1 MVKPISLDSLLQ
13 GLDVPGME
21 GVEKAA
27 SVANTAPELSGA
39 AKELEEH
46 LTKQANE
53 VSPDMST
60 QKGRNIAAGVMALVK
75 RALDE
80 ASMAPAGPNNV
91 IAETAAQAASSTAG
105 QQAIPKDGNITQT
118 MQAILQNGLASG
130 AVGPDQLYLN
140 SIAQGQDEGNSPVG
154 LMSSDGRDINAVAPG
169 ASMSE
174 QVEKVAALVHLVDN
188 GVDFDNAVTLIK
200 QAEEEIIADQWEQEK
215 VATVNELMD
224 YGYDM
229 ETAVDMVK
237 QAVSMQSAGYSARKA
252 YRGAK
257 EAISGAYESAR
268 SSAGKLQHSLGLDVG
283 NRLSNAR
290 AANAQLGRT
299 GDTLVDDF
307 GNQINF
313 ITGKEGRVAIPE
325 DMESLKLL
333 RQAPGQV
340 IGTNAR
346 KALNYGKAVAPT
358 ALAVGGVGAAGYGG
372 YKAMSHDKKASAIE
386 GLVLAGYSVEQ
397 ALQLLEG

>member
-1 MVKPISLDSLLQ
+1 MVQPISLDSLLQ
-13 GLDVPGME
+13 GLDVPGMT

-27 SVANTAPELSGA
+27 SVAPAPELSGV
-39 AKELEEH
+39 AKELEDH

-80 ASMAPAGPNNV
+80 GSMAPAGPNNV
-91 IAETAAQAASSTAG
+91 IAETAAQAASSSAG
-105 QQAIPKDGNITQT
+105 QQAIPKDGNITQV
-118 MQAILQNGLASG
+118 MQAVLQNGLATG

-140 SIAQGQDEGNSPVG
+140 SIAQGQDEGNSPIG
-154 LMSSDGRDINAVAPG
+154 LMSSDGHDINAVAPG

-188 GVDFDNAVTLIK
+188 GVDFDSAVNLVK
-200 QAEEEIIADQWEQEK
+200 QAEQEIFAENYEQEK
-215 VATVNELMD
+215 IAAVNDLMAQGYQIEDAVA
-224 YGYDM
+224 
-229 ETAVDMVK
+229 MVK
-237 QAVSMQSAGYSARKA
+237 EAASLQQAGYAVRKA
-252 YRGAK
+252 FRGAK
-257 EAISGAYESAR
+257 DSASGAYESAK
-268 SSAGKLQHSLGLDVG
+268 SGAGRIQKALGLDVG
-283 NRLSNAR
+283 NRLANAR

-307 GNQINF
+307 GNQIAF
-313 ITGKEGRVAIPE
+313 AGKDGAREVVPDSMGTMA
-325 DMESLKLL
+325 LL
-333 RQAPGQV
+333 RQHPGQV
-340 IGTNAR
+340 LGTAAR
-346 KALNYGKAVAPT
+346 KGYNYGKAVAPV
-358 ALAVGGVGAAGYGG
+358 AAVGAAGTAAAYGG
-372 YKAMSHDKKASAIE
+372 YKALSHDKKASAIE

>member
-1 MVKPISLDSLLQ
+1 MANPISLDSLLQ
-13 GLDVPGME
+13 GLDVPGLD

-27 SVANTAPELSGA
+27 SVAVPTPELTGV
-39 AKELEEH
+39 AKELEDH

-80 ASMAPAGPNNV
+80 GSMAPAGPNNV

-140 SIAQGQDEGNSPVG
+140 SIAAGSDEGNSPIG

-200 QAEEEIIADQWEQEK
+200 QAEEEIVADSYEQEK
-215 VATVNELMD
+215 VAAVNELMAHG
-224 YGYDM
+224 YGIED
-229 ETAVDMVK
+229 AVTLVK
-237 QAVSMQSAGYSARKA
+237 QANSRIAAAAGRGVDYVKGKGAAAYAGAKNMASAAGHDLMHPGAALSRAGANKDEILAALAQSKAINANRKGIGATVGRLEDQIEGYGRIAAGY
-252 YRGAK
+252 
-257 EAISGAYESAR
+257 
-268 SSAGKLQHSLGLDVG
+268 
-283 NRLSNAR
+283 
-290 AANAQLGRT
+290 GR
-299 GDTLVDDF
+299 
-307 GNQINF
+307 
-313 ITGKEGRVAIPE
+313 
-325 DMESLKLL
+325 
-333 RQAPGQV
+333 
-340 IGTNAR
+340 
-346 KALNYGKAVAPT
+346 AVAP
-358 ALAVGGVGAAGYGG
+358 AAAVAGGVGLAGYGG

-386 GLVLAGYSVEQ
+386 GLVLSGYSVEQ

>member
-200 QAEEEIIADQWEQEK
+200 QAEQEIVADQWEQEK
-215 VATVNELMD
+215 VATVNQLMD
-224 YGYDM
+224 QGYGIED
-229 ETAVDMVK
+229 AVALVK
-237 QAVSMQSAGYSARKA
+237 QAMVARVRIPGNAGQVAALGREYGQNIAGAAKEGYRRAKNFVTEGGRQVMSPVETHRLAKEIAALDSAG
-252 YRGAK
+252 
-257 EAISGAYESAR
+257 
-268 SSAGKLQHSLGLDVG
+268 AGKYEYLKSYLGSV
-283 NRLSNAR
+283 
-290 AANAQLGRT
+290 
-299 GDTLVDDF
+299 
-307 GNQINF
+307 
-313 ITGKEGRVAIPE
+313 
-325 DMESLKLL
+325 
-333 RQAPGQV
+333 APG
-340 IGTNAR
+340 A
-346 KALNYGKAVAPT
+346 
-358 ALAVGGVGAAGYGG
+358 AVGAAGVGAVGAAGYGG
-372 YKAMSHDKKASAIE
+372 YKALSHDKKASAIE

>member
-200 QAEEEIIADQWEQEK
+200 QAEQEIFADSYEQEK
-215 VATVNELMD
+215 VAAVNELMA
-224 YGYDM
+224 YGYGIED
-229 ETAVDMVK
+229 AVTLVK
-237 QAVSMQSAGYSARKA
+237 QASNSRIVNAVQGAGNYLKGKGSAGYAAVKDFGRGFKQDLMHPGQALSRAGANKDEILAALEEGAR
-252 YRGAK
+252 
-257 EAISGAYESAR
+257 I
-268 SSAGKLQHSLGLDVG
+268 
-283 NRLSNAR
+283 NA
-290 AANAQLGRT
+290 NRT
-299 GDTLVDDF
+299 GMGARMGRLEDLA
-307 GNQINF
+307 
-313 ITGKEGRVAIPE
+313 EGYGR
-325 DMESLKLL
+325 
-333 RQAPGQV
+333 
-340 IGTNAR
+340 IGAG
-346 KALNYGKAVAPT
+346 YVKAVAPA

-372 YKAMSHDKKASAIE
+372 YKALSHDKKASAIE

>member
-1 MVKPISLDSLLQ
+1 MANPISLDSLLQ
-13 GLDVPGME
+13 GLDVPGMD

-27 SVANTAPELSGA
+27 SVAVATPELTGV
-39 AKELEEH
+39 AKELEDH

-80 ASMAPAGPNNV
+80 GSMAPAGPNNV

-140 SIAQGQDEGNSPVG
+140 SIAAGSDEGNSPIG

-188 GVDFDNAVTLIK
+188 GVDFDSAVTLIK
-200 QAEEEIIADQWEQEK
+200 QAEQEIVADSYEQEK
-215 VATVNELMD
+215 VAAVNDLMGH
-224 YGYDM
+224 GYDI
-229 ETAVDMVK
+229 ETAVALVK
-237 QAVSMQSAGYSARKA
+237 QAMVTRVRLPGNVGQAGALAKEYGQNIAGAAKEGFRRAKNFATEGGRQVMSPVESHRLAKEIAALESAGGGKYE
-252 YRGAK
+252 YAK
-257 EAISGAYESAR
+257 SYLNS
-268 SSAGKLQHSLGLDVG
+268 V
-283 NRLSNAR
+283 
-290 AANAQLGRT
+290 
-299 GDTLVDDF
+299 
-307 GNQINF
+307 
-313 ITGKEGRVAIPE
+313 
-325 DMESLKLL
+325 
-333 RQAPGQV
+333 APG
-340 IGTNAR
+340 
-346 KALNYGKAVAPT
+346 LAVGA
-358 ALAVGGVGAAGYGG
+358 AGVGGVGAAGYGG

-397 ALQLLEG
+397 ALNILEG